1 MDSES
6 GMNHLKAFL
15 EKEASRGRA
24 ARWYVIGLDDDED
37 RYSLA
42 HFLHMSNDNLMMLLG
57 KCGFSYLN
65 HKQEV
70 CYAQD
75 KMKVWFWP

>member
-1 MDSES
+1 MESES

-42 HFLHMSNDNLMMLLG
+42 HFLHMSNDIYHG
-57 KCGFSYLN
+57 PADEDGEERKTGRAGAAQK
-65 HKQEV
+65 HKD
-70 CYAQD
+70 AQ
-75 KMKVWFWP
+75 KTSC